1 MRMRSVFTSTE
12 AQAVPASRV
21 QGFGLLLLTACCW
34 GLNWPVAKFLLSELP
49 PFSMRATCCL
59 GAVGFGF
66 LLAVIR
72 GEHLAPPRSQWG
84 MLAVYATLN
93 YGAFVVLTTLS
104 LIWLTASEAVVVTYT
119 LPIWAVVLAWPLL
132 GERLT
137 VRRGMAALLG
147 VAGVVLLVGW
157 HGLHADPHVLP
168 GVACGLGAAM
178 AFGLGTVIAKRRPL
192 RMPLAA
198 GAAWQILLGSLPL
211 LLLAQFEHPHWAA
224 VTTTGWLAMLYAA
237 LMPNAVAYVT
247 WFAALR
253 VLPAS
258 TATIGVLLAPVVGV
272 FSSAALLGDPLGLR
286 QVLAL
291 AITVGGIVLA
301 ALG

>member
-1 MRMRSVFTSTE
+1 MSTSIE
-12 AQAVPASRV
+12 AAALPASRV

-66 LLAVIR
+66 LLAAMR
-72 GEHLAPPRSQWG
+72 GERLAPPRSQWA

-119 LPIWAVVLAWPLL
+119 LPIWAVVLAWPVL

-137 VRRGMAALLG
+137 VRRGMAALMG

-192 RMPLAA
+192 LMPLAA
-198 GAAWQILLGSLPL
+198 GAAWQILLGSVPL
-211 LLLAQFEHPHWAA
+211 LLLAQFEQPNWAA

-253 VLPAS
+253 LLPAS